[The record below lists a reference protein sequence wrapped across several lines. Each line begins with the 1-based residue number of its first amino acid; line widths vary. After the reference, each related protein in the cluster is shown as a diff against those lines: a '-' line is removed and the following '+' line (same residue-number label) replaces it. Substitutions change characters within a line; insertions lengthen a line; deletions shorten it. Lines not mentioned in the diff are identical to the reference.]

1 MVAIMT
7 RHTAIIYTR
16 TGCHLCDTAEEILLR
31 HGLTPQ
37 RINID
42 ANAVLRQR
50 YHQCVPV
57 VWIDGKERF
66 RGRVN
71 EVLLSRILAEKG
83 P

>member
-1 MVAIMT
+1 MT
-7 RHTAIIYTR
+7 QHTAIIYTR
-16 TGCHLCDTAEEILLR
+16 SGCHLCEEAEQVLLR
-31 HGLTPQ
+31 HGLRPQ

-42 ANAVLRQR
+42 ANAALRQR

-57 VWIDGKERF
+57 VCIDGKERF

-83 P
+83 A

>member
-1 MVAIMT
+1 MT
-7 RHTAIIYTR
+7 QHTAIIYTR
-16 TGCHLCDTAEEILLR
+16 TGCHLCEEAEQVLLR
-31 HGLTPQ
+31 HGLRPQ

-42 ANAVLRQR
+42 ANMTLRQR